1 MAETDKEIFK
11 EVGRRTLEQ
20 VKNAG
25 YFLGGLAVF
34 ETGVTVIQ
42 ASPSVGDIVLGVP
55 TMAIGFLIAAKGGE
69 KILEAGLRPDFNKKI
84 SDRNT

>member
-1 MAETDKEIFK
+1 MAESDKEIFK

-34 ETGVTVIQ
+34 ETGVTVLQ
-42 ASPSVGDIVLGVP
+42 ATDAAGDIVLAAP
-55 TMAIGFLIAAKGGE
+55 TMAVGALIAIKGGE